1 MTAVDLTQSVVLSSH
16 VEIADTFFTRMRGLL
31 GREAL
36 LPGEA
41 LVITRCN
48 SIHMFG
54 MKFSI
59 DAIFLDNR
67 GKVIGLVRNIQPNR
81 FSPVF
86 WPASRA
92 LELPAGTIDRAGT
105 AVGNIIQIL

>member
-36 LPGEA
+36 LSGEA

-48 SIHMFG
+48 GIHMFG
-54 MKFSI
+54 MKFPI
-59 DAIFLDNR
+59 DAIFMDDQ
-67 GKVIGLVRNIQPNR
+67 GKVVGLVRNIQPNR

-86 WPASRA
+86 WSASRV
-92 LELPAGTIDRAGT
+92 LELPAGAIDRTLT
-105 AVGNIIQIL
+105 ALGNIIEIL